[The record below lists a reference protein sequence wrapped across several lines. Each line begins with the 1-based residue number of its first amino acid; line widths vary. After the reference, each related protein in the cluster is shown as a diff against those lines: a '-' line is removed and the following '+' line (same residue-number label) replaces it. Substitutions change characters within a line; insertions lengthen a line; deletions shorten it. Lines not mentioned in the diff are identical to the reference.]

1 MLITFLNIGHTGRI
15 VNGRFNTDC
24 GAVSQDKTI
33 NEVDCVWRYVMRARS
48 VLKGDCIIQSFGD
61 YASQYRFADSI
72 AKSNPHDQVVWVAC
86 HMNAGQGDY
95 GLVLHDARSMAG
107 RVIAADLGMTLKQV
121 IPTVRVEGS
130 SDTNGWS
137 RAHKVIDGI
146 YSLSSNL
153 CGIVYEPMFI
163 DGKLPVTED
172 RLDAIGN
179 ALAKGLIN
187 AAS

>member
-15 VNGRFNTDC
+15 VNGRFNTDR
-24 GAVSQDKTI
+24 GATSLDKQLT
-33 NEVDCVWRYVMRARS
+33 EVDCVWRYVMKARS

-61 YASQYRFADSI
+61 YQSQYRFADSI
-72 AKSNPHDQVVWVAC
+72 AKANPHDQVVWVAC

-130 SDTNGWS
+130 SATNGWS
-137 RAHKVIDGI
+137 RAHKVIDGV
-146 YSLSSNL
+146 YSLSNNL

-163 DGKLPVTED
+163 DGGLTVDTD

-179 ALAKGLIN
+179 ALAQGLIN